1 MAKKIE
7 IQGNF
12 FTATDTVSGDV
23 ISRLP
28 TKNIT
33 WDIYNGLLHIVY
45 INRYDQNYNLIVADL
60 VDLNGDAFTSQAI
73 LEDFLNVKLG
83 GQVTIDA
90 VIQDSTSPLL
100 IVKASQLAVETTLA
114 VQTAKDDYIV
124 NVTSATSFL
133 VGQYLTIYSV
143 DDNKVYFSNILAINT
158 LAITLDTP
166 LDFEFPIGSVV
177 SVGSNAMN
185 VDGSVTPQ
193 VFGIRNP
200 TTADIPL
207 TVDVTRLM
215 FSCLASSTV
224 DLSMFGNIAG
234 GLARGIVIRR
244 VDGTYEN
251 VLNAKTNAEL
261 KGLMYDFEIQAAQG
275 SQQDGFT
282 GRLTFAGQNKMGAV
296 IRLASQEDLQIIIQD
311 DLTSLTSFTIVAEGS
326 HVVN

>member
-7 IQGNF
+7 IKGNF
-12 FTATDTVSGDV
+12 FIATDTVSGVV

-60 VDLNGDAFTSQAI
+60 VDLNGDAFSSQAV
-73 LEDFLNVKLG
+73 LENFLNIKLG
-83 GQVTIDA
+83 GQVVIDA
-90 VIQDSTSPLL
+90 VLQDSTSPLL
-100 IVKASQLAVETTLA
+100 IVKASQLVTETTLA
-114 VQTAKDDYIV
+114 TQTAKDDYVI
-124 NVTSATSFL
+124 NVADATGFI
-133 VGQYLTIYSV
+133 VGQYLTLYSV
-143 DDNKVYFSNILAINT
+143 DDNKVFFSNILAINT
-158 LAITLDTP
+158 LAITIDMP
-166 LDFEFPIGSVV
+166 LDFEFTVGSIV
-177 SVGSNAMN
+177 SVGSNAMD
-185 VDGSVTPQ
+185 VDGSITPQ
-193 VFGIRNP
+193 IFGIRNP

-207 TVDVTRLM
+207 TIDITRLM

-224 DLSMFGNIAG
+224 DLSMFGNIAD
-234 GLARGIVIRR
+234 GLTRGIAIRR

-251 VLNAKTNAEL
+251 ILNAKTNADL
-261 KGLMYDFEIQAAQG
+261 KGLMYDFDIQAAQG

-296 IRLASQEDLQIIIQD
+296 IRLAANEDLQIIIQD

-326 HVVN
+326 HVVD